1 MFSLILFVIQVCLFG
16 AIALYLHYQS
26 EHYGLMPL
34 LLFVAAIMG
43 ALNMIEL
50 MTLFIEPIPGVVIRP
65 GGHVYVPIILLVVL
79 IFYITNGT
87 RAARLIIMG
96 LVGINLLILCILLFL
111 TLYLVTKDE
120 TTVIRGLLA
129 ENTVLTPL
137 FLRGVAASVISFT
150 VDMLMIAIMYQGI
163 RNSFASFPAIL
174 IPGIALLVALWVDAI
189 LYNILAFFGTSL
201 YVPGIPGDVAMKTVA
216 GLLLLPPAGWYLTHV
231 APHLT
236 AYRGTASRGTLDII
250 FGDVEAASRMLQL
263 EDELLVSKAIYE
275 QIMQHIEGIFWLA
288 DVEKSRLLY
297 LSPNFEQIIG
307 RPREIFI
314 KDPLALVTL
323 LHPEDRAK
331 GMMRKVFLS
340 PETEFRIQREDG
352 TVLWMRNRSFPI
364 ITDDQKAVRYAG
376 ITEDVTMWRE
386 SQLQTF
392 ALELSREKV
401 AMLHRFVRDAS
412 HDLRTPL
419 TSILLKLDMM
429 ERVDGDRQKELQREL
444 RTATQH
450 LNNLIDDMFTLS
462 RIEGDEQFTFLS
474 VDFNDVVR
482 QVCDNHQIIAHSRD
496 IALDVQLIDRH
507 LSTVGNRDQLFRLA
521 ANLIANAIHYTQR
534 GTITIRTLVK
544 GHQIVFEVTDTGI
557 GIPPNHLESIF
568 ERFHRTDQA
577 RTMRE
582 DGTGLGLAISKAIV
596 EQHRGTITVESTVGQ
611 GTTFRV
617 FLPLNQMH
625 PHPTLV

>member
-1 MFSLILFVIQVCLFG
+1 MISLLLFVIQVSLFG
-16 AIALYLHYQS
+16 AIAFYLHYQS

-65 GGHVYVPIILLVVL
+65 GGHVYVPIILVVVL

-120 TTVIRGLLA
+120 ATVIRGLLA
-129 ENTVLTPL
+129 ENSVLTPL
-137 FLRGVAASVISFT
+137 FLRGVAASVIAFT
-150 VDMLMIAIMYQGI
+150 VDMLMIAIVYQGV
-163 RNSFASFPAIL
+163 RNSFASFPAVL

-216 GLLLLPPAGWYLTHV
+216 GLLLLPPAGWYLTHI

-236 AYRGTASRGTLDII
+236 AYRGTANRGTLDII
-250 FGDVEAASRMLQL
+250 FGDVESASRLSQL
-263 EDELLVSKAIYE
+263 EDELQVSRALYE

-288 DVEKSRLLY
+288 DIEKGRLLY

-307 RPREIFI
+307 RPREIFL
-314 KDPLALVTL
+314 KDPPALVTL
-323 LHPEDRAK
+323 LHPEDRAE

-364 ITDDQKAVRYAG
+364 ITDDQKVVRYAG

-401 AMLHRFVRDAS
+401 GMLHRFVRDAS

-462 RIEGDEQFTFLS
+462 RIEGDEQLTFLS

-482 QVCDNHQIIAHSRD
+482 QVCNNQHIIAHARD
-496 IALDVQLIDRH
+496 ITLDVQLIDRP
-507 LSTVGNRDQLFRLA
+507 LSIVSNRDQLFRLV
-521 ANLIANAIHYTQR
+521 ANLTANAIHYTQR
-534 GTITIRTLVK
+534 GTVTIKTLVK
-544 GHQIVFEVTDTGI
+544 NHQIVFEVTDTGI
-557 GIPPNHLESIF
+557 GIPKNHLESIF

-625 PHPTLV
+625 PHPTLA

>member
-1 MFSLILFVIQVCLFG
+1 MVSLLLFVVQVSLFG
-16 AIALYLHYQS
+16 AVALYLHYQS

-120 TTVIRGLLA
+120 ATVIRGLLA

-137 FLRGVAASVISFT
+137 FLRGVAASVIAFT
-150 VDMLMIAIMYQGI
+150 VDMLMIAIVYQGV
-163 RNSFASFPAIL
+163 RNSFASFPTVL

-216 GLLLLPPAGWYLTHV
+216 GVLLLPPAGWYLTHV

-236 AYRGTASRGTLDII
+236 GYRGTANRGTLDII
-250 FGDVEAASRMLQL
+250 FGDVESASRLSQL

-314 KDPLALVTL
+314 KDPMALVSV
-323 LHPEDRAK
+323 LHPEDRAE
-331 GMMRKVFLS
+331 GMMRKVLLS

-364 ITDDQKAVRYAG
+364 ITDDQKVVRYAG

-482 QVCDNHQIIAHSRD
+482 DVCDNHQIIAHSRD
-496 IALDVQLIDRH
+496 IALDVQLIDRP

-544 GHQIVFEVTDTGI
+544 GHQIVFEVVDTGI

-625 PHPTLV
+625 PHPTLA